1 MVSDRQLASIV
12 SVDRYEL
19 PSNIAKRAGVRRL
32 SNASLGRLYRA
43 GILERVPGPA
53 CFMYRSK
60 QMRIK

>member
-43 GILERVPGPA
+43 GVLERVLGPS